1 MKKVGGRLLALTVV
15 TVTAIIFFLPSYQ
28 PLYKELPRWLRAI
41 LPDKGITLGL
51 DLQGGIHLVLEVE
64 EERAIEIAV
73 DRAVVSVQDLLLEK
87 KIPAESVKRVGSS
100 QILISFQNAELK
112 EQVQRLVDDFPTY
125 MEVEAAGTPNG
136 VSWAL
141 REPEIKRIKDSA
153 INQAL
158 ETIRNRI
165 DQFGVA
171 EPLIQRQGL
180 KQIVVQLPGI
190 KDPKLAKDLIKQT
203 ALLEFK
209 MLDDEGQR
217 KIDLPGRIQKGKER
231 EEALQKQFEGKVP
244 EEDQI
249 LFERVVDKE
258 GSQEHLIP
266 YLVKKRVMLAGDVLS
281 DARVSIGQFNEPYVS
296 VTFDAKGAREFDRI
310 TGENV
315 KKRMAIVLD
324 NTIYSAPVIQERI
337 TGGRAQI
344 TGTFS
349 MEEANN
355 LAIVLR
361 AGALP
366 APLRIIQ
373 DLTVGP
379 SLGRDSIEKGIKATL
394 VAGILVV
401 VFMAVYYRLSG
412 VIADFALV
420 LNLVCLIGALAA
432 LNATLT
438 LPGIAGIILTIGM
451 GVDSNVLI
459 FERIREELR
468 QGKPVRLAI
477 DAGYDKAFLT
487 IVDSHVTTLITGFA
501 LFLFGTG
508 PIKGFAVTLCLGIA
522 INLFTA
528 LVGTKVI
535 FDVINQRR
543 KLEQLSI

>member
-1 MKKVGGRLLALTVV
+1 
-15 TVTAIIFFLPSYQ
+15 
-28 PLYKELPRWLRAI
+28 
-41 LPDKGITLGL
+41 
-51 DLQGGIHLVLEVE
+51 
-64 EERAIEIAV
+64 
-73 DRAVVSVQDLLLEK
+73 VQKLLE
-87 KIPAESVKRVGSS
+87 
-100 QILISFQNAELK
+100 
-112 EQVQRLVDDFPTY
+112 DFPTFF
-125 MEVEAAGTPNG
+125 EVEKEGT
-136 VSWAL
+136 STQLIYEL
-141 REPEIKRIKDSA
+141 REAEIKRIKDSA

-190 KDPKLAKDLIKQT
+190 KEPKRAKDLIKET

-209 MLDDEGQR
+209 LLDEDNKIALELPQR
-217 KIDLPGRIQKGKER
+217 IPKGKEQEVLKSFIGR
-231 EEALQKQFEGKVP
+231 IPAGDE
-244 EEDQI
+244 I
-249 LFERVVDKE
+249 LFERAVEKDTGRE
-258 GSQEHLIP
+258 FRTP

-281 DARVSIGQFNEPYVS
+281 DARVSIGQFNEPYVAVS
-296 VTFDAKGAREFDRI
+296 FDAKGAREFERI
-310 TGENV
+310 TAENV

-324 NTIYSAPVIQERI
+324 NTVYSAPVIQERI
-337 TGGRAQI
+337 GGGRAQI
-344 TGTFS
+344 SGSFT
-349 MEEANN
+349 MQEAND

-366 APLRIIQ
+366 APLKVIQ

-379 SLGRDSIEKGIKATL
+379 SLGRDSIEKGVRSTL
-394 VAGILVV
+394 IAGVLVV
-401 VFMAVYYRLSG
+401 LFMAIYYRLSG
-412 VIADFALV
+412 VIADFALA
-420 LNLVCLIGALAA
+420 LNLLCLIGALAA

-468 QGKPVRLAI
+468 AGRPTRLAV
-477 DAGYDKAFLT
+477 DGGYDKALLT
-487 IVDSHVTTLITGFA
+487 IIDSHVTTLITGFA

-528 LVGTKVI
+528 LVGTKVV
-535 FDVINQRR
+535 FDLLNQRP
-543 KLEQLSI
+543 KVEKLSI

>member
-1 MKKVGGRLLALTVV
+1 MMLSLVIVV
-15 TVTAIIFFLPSYQ
+15 SLVFFVPTYK
-28 PLYKELPRWLRAI
+28 PLYQVLPDWARKI

-51 DLQGGIHLVLEVE
+51 DLQGGIHLVMEVDE
-64 EERAIEIAV
+64 DRAVEIAV
-73 DRAVVSVQDLLLEK
+73 DRSVVSLQDLLVEK
-87 KIPAESVKRVGSS
+87 KLPVESVKRTGLS
-100 QILISFQNAELK
+100 QITINFQNSELK
-112 EQVQRLVDDFPTY
+112 DQITKLIDDFPSFT
-125 MEVEAAGTPNG
+125 ERESAGLANTL
-136 VSWAL
+136 VWEL
-141 REPEIKRIKDSA
+141 REAEIKRIKDSA

-171 EPLIQRQGL
+171 EPLVQRQGL
-180 KQIVVQLPGI
+180 RQIVVQLPGI
-190 KDPKLAKDLIKQT
+190 KDPKRAKDLIKET

-209 MLDDEGQR
+209 MLDEDSQL
-217 KIDLPGRIQKGKER
+217 KLDLPARVPKDKEADVR
-231 EEALQKQFEGKVP
+231 KQAEAKLPEG
-244 EEDQI
+244 DQI
-249 LFERVVDKE
+249 LFERAVEKDTGRE
-258 GSQEHLIP
+258 YRIP
-266 YLVKKRVMLAGDVLS
+266 YVVKKRVMLTGDVLS
-281 DARVSIGQFNEPYVS
+281 DARVAIGQFNDPYVS
-296 VTFDAKGAREFDRI
+296 ITFDAKGGREFDRI

-324 NTIYSAPVIQERI
+324 NSIYSAPVIQERI

-349 MEEANN
+349 TQEAND

-366 APLRIIQ
+366 APLKIIQ

-379 SLGRDSIEKGIKATL
+379 SLGQDSIEKGVQATL
-394 VAGILVV
+394 IAGAMVV
-401 VFMAVYYRLSG
+401 VFMIVYYKLSG
-412 VIADFALV
+412 VLADFALI
-420 LNLVCLIGALAA
+420 LNLVCLIGALSA

-438 LPGIAGIILTIGM
+438 LPGIAGIVLTIGM

-468 QGKPVRLAI
+468 QGKPVRLAV
-477 DAGYDKAFLT
+477 DGGYDKALLT
-487 IVDSHVTTLITGFA
+487 IVDSHVTTLITGVA

-535 FDVINQRR
+535 FDIMNQRQ
-543 KLEQLSI
+543 KVEQLSI